1 MHGARCVLERYGD
14 ANSLV
19 WVDNSPCKPDPS
31 YKKCGVTYGGL
42 NFKDY
47 MLATGKI
54 ARQYLTLD
62 FGTEFAGYIDDEE
75 SDVSVCVCGGGWGS
89 MPGGVRG
96 ALRMGSLMWKCAFVV
111 GGRGPCAGGR
121 VGH

>member
-1 MHGARCVLERYGD
+1 MERYGD

-42 NFKDY
+42 NYKDY

-62 FGTEFAGYIDDEE
+62 FGTEFSGYIDDEE
-75 SDVSVCVCGGGWGS
+75 AD
-89 MPGGVRG
+89 VRG
-96 ALRMGSLMWKCAFVV
+96 ERGGEGGEMAFFLFRGNLGQVILYATCRYV
-111 GGRGPCAGGR
+111 G
-121 VGH
+121 V